1 MVVISSRQSFSQDSL
16 SHGGHL
22 TRTVFHQG
30 CHLIKAVFDH
40 GGHLIKVAVS
50 SGQPL
55 IRAVFH
61 QSGHPSGCSF
71 IRVVTHQGALSSK
84 WSPIRVLFHQ
94 SGHPSGCSFIK
105 VVTRQAALSSEWSP
119 IRVLFHQVVLSF
131 GSAVTGILVLI
142 YRSWGHK
149 SKSAVSDL
157 LFLGGVVLVIYIVYK
172 SCLAPN
178 AQAAAA
184 GADNSHRPRT
194 DMGGDP
200 PPPYGFRPDYMPGTG
215 KPL

>member
-1 MVVISSRQSFSQDSL
+1 M
-16 SHGGHL
+16 
-22 TRTVFHQG
+22 
-30 CHLIKAVFDH
+30 K
-40 GGHLIKVAVS
+40 
-50 SGQPL
+50 
-55 IRAVFH
+55 
-61 QSGHPSGCSF
+61 
-71 IRVVTHQGALSSK
+71 VVTHQG
-84 WSPIRVLFHQ
+84 
-94 SGHPSGCSFIK
+94 
-105 VVTRQAALSSEWSP
+105 ALSSEWSP

-149 SKSAVSDL
+149 SKSVVGDL

-184 GADNSHRPRT
+184 GADNSHRPHT

-200 PPPYGFRPDYMPGTG
+200 PPPYGFQPEYMPGTG